1 MAISAYMWFQDAN
14 GLFLD
19 SESQVD
25 FSNDAQNPA
34 LAFPPNNNI
43 FEVENYSFDIAQVL
57 NFGSQSSGVG
67 AGKVTLTRS
76 SSRARPIGLPQSCI
90 RWLAPA
96 RCFNPWFLS
105 FVNQQVGPNRS
116 FRFRSSPSS
125 WWASSPSPGPMTPEQ
140 PTDV

>member
-25 FSNDAQNPA
+25 FSNNAQNSA

-57 NFGSQSSGVG
+57 NIGSQSSGVG
-67 AGKVTLTRS
+67 AGKVTFDPLIITRKTD
-76 SSRARPIGLPQSCI
+76 RASPILY
-90 RWLAPA
+90 RWLAQA

-105 FVNQQVGPNRS
+105 FVNQQAGPNRS
-116 FRFRSSPSS
+116 IRFRSSPSS
-125 WWASSPSPGPMTPEQ
+125 WWASSPSRGPMTLSNPQ
-140 PTDV
+140 MS